1 MNSFFFQMTHYHRR
15 QLITDLNALFAQIS
29 LPYQSRK
36 SALSHGRWDSKLN
49 LIEIFHQNR
58 SGSKCYQ
65 SMGIMKNSK
74 FYLYPEEAIFMM
86 QCSLL
91 QVSTN
96 EQQTIPI
103 SLDEAYARWL
113 DQTGL
118 TLQHVH
124 VYQYLT
130 RIGFILLRHRSD
142 MMMVEMKEDL
152 TNVDMNVKKR
162 KRSDDE
168 EEPEQESEGD
178 AQENEDCCP
187 VRTYYFGRR
196 RNRNFILVRFIR
208 PLIVDGNGFLITP
221 LNLRSMHKFILV

>member
-1 MNSFFFQMTHYHRR
+1 MTHYHRR
-15 QLITDLNALFAQIS
+15 QLITDLDTLFTQIS

-36 SALSHGRWDSKLN
+36 SALSYGRWDSKLN

-65 SMGIMKNSK
+65 SMGLMKNSK

-103 SLDEAYARWL
+103 SLNEAYARWL
-113 DQTGL
+113 DQPSL
-118 TLQHVH
+118 TLQHLH

-130 RIGFILLRHRSD
+130 RIGFILLRHRPD
-142 MMMVEMKEDL
+142 MRMIVETTEDL
-152 TNVDMNVKKR
+152 INVNKR
-162 KRSDDE
+162 KRNDDDNE
-168 EEPEQESEGD
+168 EAIEDVQQID
-178 AQENEDCCP
+178 DCCP
-187 VRTYYFGRR
+187 VSREKSECC
-196 RNRNFILVRFIR
+196 NRNFILIRFIR
-208 PLIVDGNGFLITP
+208 LLIVDGNGFLITP
-221 LNLRSMHKFILV
+221 LNLRSMSQLILV